1 MGTSL
6 LSTILTLLNAVQ
18 KETTEYDEK
27 VLDLAQISM
36 LVVIAEQ
43 AAKSAD
49 NLTYCEEKLGL
60 FQRLLYIFS

>member
-1 MGTSL
+1 M
-6 LSTILTLLNAVQ
+6 NAVQ
-18 KETTEYDEK
+18 KETMEYDEK